1 MLDGII
7 TQLLPTRRMGFV
19 RPTGGGVPLL
29 FGALA
34 VEGVHFAQLTE
45 GQTVTYTLEKDRLG
59 RGPRATH
66 VRPIDC
72 PPGEETPDE
81 ASAPSAE
88 PVSAEAP
95 PP

>member
-1 MLDGII
+1 M
-7 TQLLPTRRMGFV
+7 
-19 RPTGGGVPLL
+19 PLL

-34 VEGVHFAQLTE
+34 VEGVHFAELTE

-72 PPGEETPDE
+72 PPGEETTDE
-81 ASAPSAE
+81 ASALSAE
-88 PVSAEAP
+88 PVSVEAP

>member
-7 TQLLPTRRMGFV
+7 TQLIPARRMGFV

-34 VEGVHFAQLTE
+34 VEGVHFAELVE
-45 GQTVTYTLEKDRLG
+45 GQVVTYTLEKDRLG

-72 PPGEETPDE
+72 PPGEETADDSAAAP
-81 ASAPSAE
+81 AST
-88 PVSAEAP
+88 EAP

>member
-7 TQLLPTRRMGFV
+7 TQLLPARRLGFV

-29 FGALA
+29 FAALA
-34 VEGVHFAQLTE
+34 VEGVHFAELVE
-45 GQTVTYTLEKDRLG
+45 GQVVTYTLEKDRLG

-72 PPGEETPDE
+72 PLGEEPADDSST
-81 ASAPSAE
+81 PSAE
-88 PVSAEAP
+88 PASTEAP